1 MGAIGE
7 PKREIFIPVPD
18 EPALPEQLPLPA
30 PEPEVPVPVPVSHA
44 GRPVTDEALPWDV
57 YATPITARKFA
68 RLVRRGDGIAFL
80 PAFFQANSAPYTAAS
95 HATCELGEPHAA
107 PDTECT
113 CGFYAVD
120 NDDDLWRLGG
130 GDPELVVLDVELSGR
145 VIEHEHGYRA
155 SDQRVRAVSI
165 PRRCVRCGREAELLH
180 KRLFGSVV
188 PACPRCARNPL
199 TLEDASAALGVPV
212 GVEGEAG
219 TPASR
224 WATRAVDARGVR
236 GATPRARGRGRARG
250 AVRPVATAPARS
262 ARGRD
267 LAVGHARGPCPA
279 WRGGSESRV
288 RRSRASNTGGRRRP
302 SCSPCA
308 VASRRCCSPLCSSAR
323 RRLRT
328 RGSDWDPALRRRRTP
343 R

>member
-1 MGAIGE
+1 
-7 PKREIFIPVPD
+7 
-18 EPALPEQLPLPA
+18 
-30 PEPEVPVPVPVSHA
+30 
-44 GRPVTDEALPWDV
+44 VTDDELPWDV

-80 PAFFQANSAPYTAAS
+80 PAFFQANSAPYSAAS
-95 HATCELGEPHAA
+95 RAACELGEPHAA
-107 PDTECT
+107 PDAQCT

-199 TLEDASAALGVPV
+199 TLEDASDALGVPV
-212 GVEGEAG
+212 GLEGEAG

-224 WATRAVDARGVR
+224 GRRALLMLAQFAAPLLVLAIAVALAVPFGPWPLLPLGQLAVVIWLLGRPWAVSGLARWLRV
-236 GATPRARGRGRARG
+236 PRAEVARLEH
-250 AVRPVATAPARS
+250 RWTAS
-262 ARGRD
+262 T
-267 LAVGHARGPCPA
+267 V
-279 WRGGSESRV
+279 V
-288 RRSRASNTGGRRRP
+288 FT
-302 SCSPCA
+302 
-308 VASRRCCSPLCSSAR
+308 VCCGFAAML
-323 RRLRT
+323 L
-328 RGSDWDPALRRRRTP
+328 PALLLGP
-343 R
+343 QAP